1 MHDSDDPITT
11 AVLSGSTYERLRVT
25 EGSLF
30 TIRPR
35 KAMAIQALLLSALA
49 LVAPLYLLFPDSVAP
64 LIPTTDPVTATPKL
78 LVLGLF
84 GWGLEVMAAVMMVGL
99 YRYRTTRQPLSESQ
113 ARTIFDVER
122 ISAGLSIVTG
132 GLAIAFTV
140 GIVALGVGGESTLG
154 VYLESV
160 AGGNIFEQLSVA
172 FSVAHLS
179 VVSAIGAVVVVALR
193 WVVAE

>member
-1 MHDSDDPITT
+1 MRDSDDPITT
-11 AVLSGSTYERLRVT
+11 AVLSGSTYERLRAT

-35 KAMAIQALLLSALA
+35 KAMAIQALLLAVLA
-49 LVAPLYLLFPDSVAP
+49 LVAPMYLLFPTSVGP
-64 LIPTTDPVTATPKL
+64 LLPTTDPITATPKL

-84 GWGLEVMAAVMMVGL
+84 GWGMEVVAAVMMVGL

-140 GIVALGVGGESTLG
+140 GIVSLGVGGESTLG

-179 VVSAIGAVVVVALR
+179 IVSIIGAGLIVALR
-193 WVVAE
+193 GIVAE